1 MEKKNNNQVNKNN
14 EEEIVKEQ
22 EKTFEEWEQ
31 ERLAE
36 MEEIKKEQQEIE
48 NGKKDQFLIDKIE
61 EIKELLQLDL
71 READTEKEIQEIL
84 KENRKCIFSNRS
96 EDRLKIIGISLLLKA
111 RNEMKKAEQEL
122 SKFAY
127 VPQTLAEGQ
136 KVSLEIGKNIVKCTN
151 ELQKVMEKRILQFAN
166 TDIIT
171 IMKEQENNN
180 KTRNRLETS
189 TTMIENIFN
198 DIGIK

>member
-1 MEKKNNNQVNKNN
+1 MKNKNNNQVGKNN
-14 EEEIVKEQ
+14 KEVIVKKQ

-84 KENRKCIFSNRS
+84 KENRKYIFSNRS

-151 ELQKVMEKRILQFAN
+151 ELQKVMEKRILEFAN

-180 KTRNRLETS
+180 KTRNRLENS
-189 TTMIENIFN
+189 TIMIENIFN
-198 DIGIK
+198 DIGIN